1 MLSSHRTFL
10 SLGIPLSLVA
20 VGAAAQRHARLHT
33 MQPGSNRPSPAD
45 LNLNNS
51 GTLPRP
57 DPRILKEN
65 QEELKK
71 QVQQLY
77 TLAGELKMETE
88 RTDSA
93 SVLSLPVLKKAEQIQ
108 KIAKHIQS
116 LARG

>member
-1 MLSSHRTFL
+1 MHSSRRTFL

-20 VGAAAQRHARLHT
+20 IAAAAQRHAHLPTPQR
-33 MQPGSNRPSPAD
+33 GANRQSPAD
-45 LNLNNS
+45 LNLGNS
-51 GTLPRP
+51 GSLPQP